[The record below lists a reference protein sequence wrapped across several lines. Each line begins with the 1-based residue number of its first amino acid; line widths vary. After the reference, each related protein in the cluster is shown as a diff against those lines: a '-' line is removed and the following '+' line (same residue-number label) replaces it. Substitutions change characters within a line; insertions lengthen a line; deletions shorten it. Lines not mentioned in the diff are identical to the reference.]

1 MQFVHP
7 VESLRRICITRTIFD
22 CPDIMKIW
30 EQHFPCI
37 FQYDTGWDVFSI
49 INKVLDGGGLDGM
62 EKMIYIAWSQW
73 HGHNQRI
80 FESQLVHPHAA
91 VHSPSCLFL
100 DYKRLVREL
109 PGSSICR
116 KVWLA
121 PKPGELKLNIN
132 GAIFPYQKHA
142 WTGCV
147 LQDERPGLCSYGCN
161 NKKKI
166 L

>member
-1 MQFVHP
+1 
-7 VESLRRICITRTIFD
+7 
-22 CPDIMKIW
+22 
-30 EQHFPCI
+30 
-37 FQYDTGWDVFSI
+37 
-49 INKVLDGGGLDGM
+49 M

-142 WTGCV
+142 GTGCV

-161 NKKKI
+161 NKRGMARRSFKKLSTFLAI
-166 L
+166 FRRLQFCLPLSLSSLVVEGD